1 VKARRQT
8 FIIDIIRTKKIE
20 TQEDLA
26 EELRGL
32 GVDVT
37 QATVSR
43 DIKEL
48 SLIKIPSEDGIYHYS
63 LPPEDAWVSSMERAK
78 RLFRDSLVS
87 IDYSENIVVVKTLTG
102 NAHAVADIIDN
113 MPWPELVGT
122 VAGDDTIMIVVRDR
136 ANVPSVMEKID
147 AIKR

>member
-1 VKARRQT
+1 MKARRQMM
-8 FIIDIIRTKKIE
+8 IIDIIRSKKIE
-20 TQEDLA
+20 TQEELA
-26 EELRGL
+26 EQLRTL

-48 SLIKIPSEDGIYHYS
+48 SLIKIPTEDGRYHYS

-113 MPWPELVGT
+113 MPWQELVGT

-136 ANVPSVMEKID
+136 SQVREIMDKID